1 MLSEDTVTQRL
12 NTINK
17 NKKALNKM
25 KGCDAGGSEG
35 QAVQAP
41 VGPKG
46 WGLFLCDF
54 SEERFC

>member
-1 MLSEDTVTQRL
+1 
-12 NTINK
+12 
-17 NKKALNKM
+17 M